1 MHCGIGGRSDGLP
14 IDLRNYI
21 KTKLNR
27 SFFLY
32 LRLGSYLC
40 SLGLRAGQ
48 IKIFS

>member
-1 MHCGIGGRSDGLP
+1 MQCGIGGRSDGLP
-14 IDLRNYI
+14 IDLRDYI

-27 SFFLY
+27 SFFL
-32 LRLGSYLC
+32 YLC